1 MHKAQLHGPVLR
13 TRKTDRPYTH
23 DLQRDFSERTH
34 VYPTY
39 VHLTLPV
46 RFITPTELQTDTYL
60 PTYLPAS
67 LLPCTY
73 RVRRLGT
80 GRLRE
85 QDYANKHEYDTNR
98 TPHTTTYV
106 AVRSCTGSGTH
117 ETGESQERD

>member
-1 MHKAQLHGPVLR
+1 MFKGQALLRGPVLR
-13 TRKTDRPYTH
+13 TRITDYPYTQ

-34 VYPTY
+34 VYTTY

-46 RFITPTELQTDTYL
+46 RFITPTELQTDNYL

-85 QDYANKHEYDTNR
+85 QDYANKFTRTNTNTIR
-98 TPHTTTYV
+98 TEHLVQPRT
-106 AVRSCTGSGTH
+106 
-117 ETGESQERD
+117 